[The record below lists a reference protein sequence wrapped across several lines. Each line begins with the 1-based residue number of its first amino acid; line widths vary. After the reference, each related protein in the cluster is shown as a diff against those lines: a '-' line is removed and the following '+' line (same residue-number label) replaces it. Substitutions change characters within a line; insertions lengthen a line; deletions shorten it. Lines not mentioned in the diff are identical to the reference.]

1 MRVGIVGA
9 GIGGLMAA
17 ITLLEGGH
25 EVEIF
30 EKSQFGK
37 EVGAAISAP
46 PNSSRI
52 LDYFGFDFSRAK
64 ATPAESLVYNND
76 AENLGDKTVLSLLDY
91 KSKYGFAWHFF
102 HRVDLHDE
110 LRKLATEPTPSH
122 GTTVKKDL
130 VIAADGVRSSFI
142 STVLGEEIPSQHFM
156 TMTRLLLPTEQMA
169 NDADTNAFFKGGY
182 NSIRVLRVD
191 DGSLVTYGCRNG
203 ALQNIAFMYPAE
215 HLEDAAVNNGSKTD
229 AHPGGFLKKYPA
241 FIQSLASKASGI
253 GEWRLL
259 TRKPLDRFARGRL
272 AVIGDAAHPMPPL
285 RAQGASMAIEDAAA
299 LGVFLSRLTTLE
311 DIPTRLEMFND
322 LRVKRAA
329 TVQLMSSQHKWDPRK
344 IPAEYVHYFGEDIP
358 QNDVDLE
365 RCSCDHNV
373 IKEAFMM
380 LQKKDEGKLT
390 ISIFKMWTPTR
401 SLSFLFLL
409 ATSAQGAPT
418 KEVHADIEGK
428 CSRVQVAILGA
439 GLAGITAA
447 KVLDDAGIKN
457 FTIVEYNDRIGGRVY
472 NRAFGRQPNSD
483 EPYFVELGAN
493 WVQGTENP
501 AEENPILTLVKKY
514 NLTNTP
520 SDFSNLTVFDETGQ
534 VHPGRLSGRF
544 KELQSLYDNATEEY
558 QYDAGEIILQNQL
571 DRSARAG
578 LAIAGWKPGSEPLA
592 QAIEWSSIDFEY
604 ANPPEKTSQ
613 QYSVVNTN
621 TSFQRWADENNLVHD
636 DRGFATFFKEEA
648 KLFLDES
655 SQLKLKTI
663 VKNITYSSESVT
675 VYNDDGN
682 CITADYA
689 ICTFSLGVLQ
699 KEVVNFS
706 PELPR
711 WKRTAI
717 QSMTMGTY
725 TKIFMQFKPEDV
737 FWDKNTQFFLYAD
750 SVQRGYYPYFQ
761 SLDHKDFVDG
771 SGILFVTVVDQQSYV
786 VEAQDFETTKSQ
798 IMEVL
803 RDMFQRE
810 IPDPIDFYHHNWTRE
825 PWAYGSYSNW
835 PPGLTLEMH
844 QNIRA
849 NLGNLWFA
857 GEATHPQYFG
867 FLQGAYY
874 EGMNAGEAVVGC
886 IKNKEDCV
894 RGVSYEVLNGTT
906 TTDKYSKINGWST
919 KTFVKELGI
928 NIKS

>member
-1 MRVGIVGA
+1 
-9 GIGGLMAA
+9 
-17 ITLLEGGH
+17 
-25 EVEIF
+25 
-30 EKSQFGK
+30 
-37 EVGAAISAP
+37 
-46 PNSSRI
+46 
-52 LDYFGFDFSRAK
+52 
-64 ATPAESLVYNND
+64 
-76 AENLGDKTVLSLLDY
+76 
-91 KSKYGFAWHFF
+91 
-102 HRVDLHDE
+102 
-110 LRKLATEPTPSH
+110 
-122 GTTVKKDL
+122 
-130 VIAADGVRSSFI
+130 
-142 STVLGEEIPSQHFM
+142 
-156 TMTRLLLPTEQMA
+156 
-169 NDADTNAFFKGGY
+169 
-182 NSIRVLRVD
+182 
-191 DGSLVTYGCRNG
+191 
-203 ALQNIAFMYPAE
+203 
-215 HLEDAAVNNGSKTD
+215 
-229 AHPGGFLKKYPA
+229 
-241 FIQSLASKASGI
+241 
-253 GEWRLL
+253 
-259 TRKPLDRFARGRL
+259 
-272 AVIGDAAHPMPPL
+272 
-285 RAQGASMAIEDAAA
+285 
-299 LGVFLSRLTTLE
+299 
-311 DIPTRLEMFND
+311 
-322 LRVKRAA
+322 
-329 TVQLMSSQHKWDPRK
+329 
-344 IPAEYVHYFGEDIP
+344 
-358 QNDVDLE
+358 
-365 RCSCDHNV
+365 
-373 IKEAFMM
+373 
-380 LQKKDEGKLT
+380 
-390 ISIFKMWTPTR
+390 MWTPTR
-401 SLSFLFLL
+401 FLSFLFLL
-409 ATSAQGAPT
+409 ATFAQGAPT
-418 KEVHADIEGK
+418 KDVHADIEGK

-472 NRAFGRQPNSD
+472 NRAFGRQSNSD

-501 AEENPILTLVKKY
+501 TEENPILTLVKKY

-592 QAIEWSSIDFEY
+592 QAIEWRSI
-604 ANPPEKTSQ
+604 
-613 QYSVVNTN
+613 VNTN

-636 DRGFATFFKEEA
+636 ARGFATFFKEEA

-655 SQLKLKTI
+655 SQLRLKTI

-675 VYNDDGN
+675 VYNEDGS

-699 KEVVNFS
+699 KEV
-706 PELPR
+706 
-711 WKRTAI
+711 
-717 QSMTMGTY
+717 
-725 TKIFMQFKPEDV
+725 
-737 FWDKNTQFFLYAD
+737 
-750 SVQRGYYPYFQ
+750 

-771 SGILFVTVVDQQSYV
+771 SGILFVTVVDHQSYV
-786 VEAQDFETTKSQ
+786 VEAQDFDTTKSQ

-886 IKNKEDCV
+886 IKNKEDYQWV
-894 RGVSYEVLNGTT
+894 EYQ
-906 TTDKYSKINGWST
+906 
-919 KTFVKELGI
+919 
-928 NIKS
+928 NIR

>member
-1 MRVGIVGA
+1 
-9 GIGGLMAA
+9 
-17 ITLLEGGH
+17 
-25 EVEIF
+25 
-30 EKSQFGK
+30 
-37 EVGAAISAP
+37 
-46 PNSSRI
+46 
-52 LDYFGFDFSRAK
+52 
-64 ATPAESLVYNND
+64 
-76 AENLGDKTVLSLLDY
+76 
-91 KSKYGFAWHFF
+91 
-102 HRVDLHDE
+102 
-110 LRKLATEPTPSH
+110 
-122 GTTVKKDL
+122 
-130 VIAADGVRSSFI
+130 
-142 STVLGEEIPSQHFM
+142 
-156 TMTRLLLPTEQMA
+156 
-169 NDADTNAFFKGGY
+169 
-182 NSIRVLRVD
+182 
-191 DGSLVTYGCRNG
+191 
-203 ALQNIAFMYPAE
+203 
-215 HLEDAAVNNGSKTD
+215 
-229 AHPGGFLKKYPA
+229 
-241 FIQSLASKASGI
+241 
-253 GEWRLL
+253 
-259 TRKPLDRFARGRL
+259 
-272 AVIGDAAHPMPPL
+272 
-285 RAQGASMAIEDAAA
+285 
-299 LGVFLSRLTTLE
+299 
-311 DIPTRLEMFND
+311 
-322 LRVKRAA
+322 
-329 TVQLMSSQHKWDPRK
+329 
-344 IPAEYVHYFGEDIP
+344 
-358 QNDVDLE
+358 
-365 RCSCDHNV
+365 
-373 IKEAFMM
+373 
-380 LQKKDEGKLT
+380 
-390 ISIFKMWTPTR
+390 MWTPTGF
-401 SLSFLFLL
+401 LSFLFLL

-483 EPYFVELGAN
+483 EPYFVEVGAN

-501 AEENPILTLVKKY
+501 TEENPILTLVKKY

-520 SDFSNLTVFDETGQ
+520 CDFSNLTVFDETGQ

-578 LAIAGWKPGSEPLA
+578 LAIASWKPGSERLA

-636 DRGFATFFKEEA
+636 ARGFVTFFKEEA

-675 VYNDDGN
+675 VYNEDGS
-682 CITADYA
+682 CITADHA

-699 KEVVNFS
+699 KEVVSFS

-737 FWDKNTQFFLYAD
+737 FWDKSTEFFLYAD
-750 SVQRGYYPYFQ
+750 PVQRGYYPYFQ

-786 VEAQDFETTKSQ
+786 VEAQDFDTTKSQ

-835 PPGLTLEMH
+835 PPGMTLEMH

-849 NLGNLWFA
+849 NIGNLWFA

-874 EGMNAGEAVVGC
+874 EGMSAGEAVVGC
-886 IKNKEDCV
+886 IKNKEECV

>member
-1 MRVGIVGA
+1 MR
-9 GIGGLMAA
+9 
-17 ITLLEGGH
+17 
-25 EVEIF
+25 
-30 EKSQFGK
+30 
-37 EVGAAISAP
+37 
-46 PNSSRI
+46 
-52 LDYFGFDFSRAK
+52 
-64 ATPAESLVYNND
+64 
-76 AENLGDKTVLSLLDY
+76 
-91 KSKYGFAWHFF
+91 
-102 HRVDLHDE
+102 
-110 LRKLATEPTPSH
+110 
-122 GTTVKKDL
+122 
-130 VIAADGVRSSFI
+130 
-142 STVLGEEIPSQHFM
+142 
-156 TMTRLLLPTEQMA
+156 
-169 NDADTNAFFKGGY
+169 
-182 NSIRVLRVD
+182 
-191 DGSLVTYGCRNG
+191 
-203 ALQNIAFMYPAE
+203 
-215 HLEDAAVNNGSKTD
+215 
-229 AHPGGFLKKYPA
+229 
-241 FIQSLASKASGI
+241 
-253 GEWRLL
+253 
-259 TRKPLDRFARGRL
+259 
-272 AVIGDAAHPMPPL
+272 
-285 RAQGASMAIEDAAA
+285 
-299 LGVFLSRLTTLE
+299 
-311 DIPTRLEMFND
+311 
-322 LRVKRAA
+322 
-329 TVQLMSSQHKWDPRK
+329 
-344 IPAEYVHYFGEDIP
+344 
-358 QNDVDLE
+358 
-365 RCSCDHNV
+365 
-373 IKEAFMM
+373 
-380 LQKKDEGKLT
+380 
-390 ISIFKMWTPTR
+390 TPTR

-418 KEVHADIEGK
+418 KEVHADIEEE

-457 FTIVEYNDRIGGRVY
+457 FTIVEYNDRIGG
-472 NRAFGRQPNSD
+472 Q
-483 EPYFVELGAN
+483 
-493 WVQGTENP
+493 
-501 AEENPILTLVKKY
+501 ENPILTLVKKY

-534 VHPGRLSGRF
+534 VHPGRLSERF
-544 KELQSLYDNATEEY
+544 KEIQSLYDNATEEY
-558 QYDAGEIILQNQL
+558 QYDAGEIILQNQQ

-578 LAIAGWKPGSEPLA
+578 LAIANWKPGSEPLA

-636 DRGFATFFKEEA
+636 ARGFATFFKEEA
-648 KLFLDES
+648 KLFLDE
-655 SQLKLKTI
+655 K
-663 VKNITYSSESVT
+663 SVT
-675 VYNDDGN
+675 VYNEDGS
-682 CITADYA
+682 CITADHA

-699 KEVVNFS
+699 KEVVSFS

-725 TKIFMQFKPEDV
+725 KKIFMQFKPEDV
-737 FWDKNTQFFLYAD
+737 FWDKSTQFFLYAD
-750 SVQRGYYPYFQ
+750 PVQRGYYPYFQ

-786 VEAQDFETTKSQ
+786 VEAQDFDTTKSQ

-810 IPDPIDFYHHNWTRE
+810 IPDPIDFYHHDWTRE

-835 PPGLTLEMH
+835 PPGMTLEMH

-874 EGMNAGEAVVGC
+874 EGMSAGEAVVGC